1 MAERFL
7 ITGFPG
13 FIGKR
18 LVERLATDL
27 PKASFNLL
35 VEPRMAGV
43 AQMAL
48 STLDGGDRCRV
59 FVGDIT
65 DRQLG
70 LQANEIAALAG
81 ETTHVYHLA
90 AVYNLAVAGDLAE
103 RVNVD
108 GTANVVDFCRRC
120 EKLQHLHYASTAYV
134 AGDRTGTVYEHELQM
149 GQGFKN
155 HYERTKFQ
163 AEVVV
168 RAALDEVPTTIHRPA
183 VVVGDSRTGE
193 TQKFDGPYYALKIIA
208 KFDRTRLP
216 LMRLGT
222 GRAPFNVVPVDFIVE
237 AMATLVS
244 DKAAVGETLHL
255 TDPDPMT
262 ASEMYELL
270 SMTYAGRLPRGR
282 IPGAL
287 TSQGMRFSAIRKQF
301 GGAPREALRYLDQV
315 VRFDTRRAE
324 AVLGAHGI
332 TCPGFREYVEPVV
345 DFFRTHENDPAL
357 APAA

>member
-1 MAERFL
+1 M

-18 LVERLATDL
+18 LVRRLATDI
-27 PKASFNLL
+27 PKASFDLL
-35 VEPRMAGV
+35 VEPRMAGP
-43 AQMAL
+43 ARAAL
-48 STLDGGDRCRV
+48 AAFDDRKRFRV
-59 FVGDIT
+59 LLGDIT
-65 DRQLG
+65 DRKLG
-70 LQANEIAALAG
+70 LEAGEIAKLAG
-81 ETTHVYHLA
+81 GTTHVYHLA
-90 AVYNLAVAGDLAE
+90 AVYDLAVASDLAD

-108 GTANVVDFCRRC
+108 GTANVVDLCRRC
-120 EKLQHLHYASTAYV
+120 DKLEHFHYASTAFV

-183 VVVGDSRTGE
+183 IVVGDSQTGE
-193 TQKFDGPYYALKIIA
+193 TQKFDGPYYVLKIIA
-208 KFDRTRLP
+208 KLDRTRLP
-216 LMRLGT
+216 LVRLGT

-237 AMATLVS
+237 ALATLVS

-255 TDPDPMT
+255 TDPDPLT

-270 SMTYAGRLPRGR
+270 CATYAGRQPRGR

-287 TSQGMRFSAIRKQF
+287 TNQGMRLDAIRKQF
-301 GGAPREALRYLDQV
+301 GGAPREGLQYLDHV

-324 AVLGAHGI
+324 ALLDAHGI
-332 TCPGFREYVEPVV
+332 RCPGFHEYVEPMV
-345 DFFRTHENDPAL
+345 DFFRAHENDPAF
-357 APAA
+357 APAAA